1 MANDNLQF
9 PQYRKYPNDKGFFK
23 IFSAEA
29 FEEITI
35 MGSRYSISQFQAKIH
50 PDRLYIKD
58 LLHHYH
64 DHYKAIS
71 EEEYDA
77 VKQKCEKELTPMSF
91 Q

>member
-1 MANDNLQF
+1 MASNDPQF

-50 PDRLYIKD
+50 PDRLYIRD
-58 LLHHYH
+58 LLYHYH
-64 DHYKAIS
+64 EYYEAIS
-71 EEEYDA
+71 EEEYEA
-77 VKQKCEKELTPMSF
+77 VKQCCERELTPLSL
-91 Q
+91 